1 MHTDSSPAR
10 PAGGR
15 DAQGRGSGLVPGFA
29 ASAAAAV
36 FLLRL
41 GAVGPAFP
49 AYLLVALNHYHHRAE
64 KS

>member
-1 MHTDSSPAR
+1 
-10 PAGGR
+10 
-15 DAQGRGSGLVPGFA
+15 VPGFA